1 MKRVVFAAA
10 LLILL
15 LGFNIHC
22 LLTIEK
28 IKDEA
33 SEKLEVLYKNLD
45 FESDTKILSECEA
58 FTEYWLSEHHILCLI
73 VRHDLLDQVTISVS
87 RFVPLAKYGEK
98 GELSA
103 EILRS
108 KILIEEI
115 WDSERPLLRNIF

>member
-1 MKRVVFAAA
+1 MKRVVFAAVLIVV
-10 LLILL
+10 LLS
-15 LGFNIHC
+15 FNTFC
-22 LLTIEK
+22 LFTIGKIKNEATIKLEELYEHAFSENAEK
-28 IKDEA
+28 IAE
-33 SEKLEVLYKNLD
+33 
-45 FESDTKILSECEA
+45 ECEK
-58 FTEYWLSEHHILCLI
+58 FTEYWLSEHHTLCLI

-87 RFVPLAKYGEK
+87 RFVPLAKFGET

>member
-1 MKRVVFAAA
+1 MKRVVFAAVLIVV
-10 LLILL
+10 LLS
-15 LGFNIHC
+15 FNTFC
-22 LLTIEK
+22 LFTIGK
-28 IKDEA
+28 IKNEA
-33 SEKLEVLYKNLD
+33 TGKLEELYEHAC
-45 FESDTKILSECEA
+45 FESPDKLAAKCEE
-58 FTEYWLSEHHILCLI
+58 FTEYWLSEHHTLCLI

-87 RFVPLAKYGEK
+87 RFVPLAKFGET

>member
-1 MKRVVFAAA
+1 MKRVVFAAVLIVV
-10 LLILL
+10 LLS
-15 LGFNIHC
+15 FNTFC
-22 LLTIEK
+22 LFTIGK
-28 IKDEA
+28 IKNEA
-33 SEKLEVLYKNLD
+33 AGKLEELYEHAC
-45 FESDTKILSECEA
+45 FESPDKLAAECEK
-58 FTEYWLSEHHILCLI
+58 FTEYWLSEHHTLCLI

-87 RFVPLAKYGEK
+87 RFVPLAKFGET

>member
-1 MKRVVFAAA
+1 MKRVVFAAVLIVV
-10 LLILL
+10 LLS
-15 LGFNIHC
+15 FNTFC
-22 LLTIEK
+22 LFTIGK
-28 IKDEA
+28 IKNEATGKLDELYEHA
-33 SEKLEVLYKNLD
+33 FSEN
-45 FESDTKILSECEA
+45 SGKIAAECKE
-58 FTEYWLSEHHILCLI
+58 FTEYWLSEHHTLCLI

-87 RFVPLAKYGEK
+87 RFVPLAKFGEN

>member
-1 MKRVVFAAA
+1 MKRVVFAAVLIVV
-10 LLILL
+10 LLS
-15 LGFNIHC
+15 FNTFC
-22 LLTIEK
+22 LFTIGK
-28 IKDEA
+28 IKNEA
-33 SEKLEVLYKNLD
+33 TEKLEELYEHAC
-45 FESDTKILSECEA
+45 FESPDKLAAKCEK
-58 FTEYWLSEHHILCLI
+58 FTEYWLSEHHTLCLI

-87 RFVPLAKYGEK
+87 RFVPLAKFGET

>member
-1 MKRVVFAAA
+1 MKRVVFAAVLIVV
-10 LLILL
+10 LLS
-15 LGFNIHC
+15 FNAFC
-22 LLTIEK
+22 LFTIGK
-28 IKDEA
+28 IKNEA
-33 SEKLEVLYKNLD
+33 TIKLEELYEHTC
-45 FESDTKILSECEA
+45 FESPDKLAAKCEK
-58 FTEYWLSEHHILCLI
+58 FTEYWLSEHHTLCLI

-87 RFVPLAKYGEK
+87 RFVPLAKFGET

>member
-1 MKRVVFAAA
+1 MKRVVFAAV
-10 LLILL
+10 LIVVL
-15 LGFNIHC
+15 LGFNAFC
-22 LLTIEK
+22 LFTIGRIKNESTEKLDKLYEHVASGSNEK
-28 IKDEA
+28 IAE
-33 SEKLEVLYKNLD
+33 
-45 FESDTKILSECEA
+45 ECES
-58 FTEYWLSEHHILCLI
+58 FTKYWLSEHHVLCLI

-115 WDSERPLLRNIF
+115 WDTERPLLRNIF